1 MSNKI
6 KKINKQLERLE
17 TQRKE
22 LLQKKQ
28 AEEEAVLLE
37 IGRAVTKCI
46 SIEEVDMDKLQE
58 ILKKY
63 YWEQEETNETEQ
75 EGTGQEYEKKSRKQT
90 IRNYNLSGYQIRHGR
105 RILILLLLEVIVFY
119 MCGMFRN
126 PLDVFSF
133 QAKDYIQYIWEVCRH
148 PSHSQAIRHN
158 GHRLGWWLCLL
169 LG

>member
-63 YWEQEETNETEQ
+63 YWEQEETNETEK
-75 EGTGQEYEKKSRKQT
+75 GVTGQKMLATQ
-90 IRNYNLSGYQIRHGR
+90 
-105 RILILLLLEVIVFY
+105 
-119 MCGMFRN
+119 
-126 PLDVFSF
+126 
-133 QAKDYIQYIWEVCRH
+133 
-148 PSHSQAIRHN
+148 
-158 GHRLGWWLCLL
+158 GHRFNDLFV
-169 LG
+169 

>member
-63 YWEQEETNETEQ
+63 YWEHEETNETEQ
-75 EGTGQEYEKKSRKQT
+75 
-90 IRNYNLSGYQIRHGR
+90 
-105 RILILLLLEVIVFY
+105 
-119 MCGMFRN
+119 
-126 PLDVFSF
+126 
-133 QAKDYIQYIWEVCRH
+133 
-148 PSHSQAIRHN
+148 
-158 GHRLGWWLCLL
+158 
-169 LG
+169 

>member
-46 SIEEVDMDKLQE
+46 SIEEADMDKLQE

-63 YWEQEETNETEQ
+63 YWEQEETNEREQ
-75 EGTGQEYEKKSRKQT
+75 EGTGQEYEKK
-90 IRNYNLSGYQIRHGR
+90 
-105 RILILLLLEVIVFY
+105 E
-119 MCGMFRN
+119 
-126 PLDVFSF
+126 
-133 QAKDYIQYIWEVCRH
+133 
-148 PSHSQAIRHN
+148 
-158 GHRLGWWLCLL
+158 
-169 LG
+169 

>member
-37 IGRAVTKCI
+37 IGRAVAKCI

-63 YWEQEETNETEQ
+63 YWGQEETNETEQ
-75 EGTGQEYEKKSRKQT
+75 EGTGQEYEKK
-90 IRNYNLSGYQIRHGR
+90 
-105 RILILLLLEVIVFY
+105 E
-119 MCGMFRN
+119 
-126 PLDVFSF
+126 
-133 QAKDYIQYIWEVCRH
+133 
-148 PSHSQAIRHN
+148 
-158 GHRLGWWLCLL
+158 
-169 LG
+169 

>member
-58 ILKKY
+58 ILKK
-63 YWEQEETNETEQ
+63 
-75 EGTGQEYEKKSRKQT
+75 
-90 IRNYNLSGYQIRHGR
+90 
-105 RILILLLLEVIVFY
+105 
-119 MCGMFRN
+119 
-126 PLDVFSF
+126 
-133 QAKDYIQYIWEVCRH
+133 
-148 PSHSQAIRHN
+148 
-158 GHRLGWWLCLL
+158 
-169 LG
+169 